1 METAQDLEEFL
12 FPAFT
17 HVADNLPEVSQ
28 YLDLVRD
35 SCTALGVQM
44 IPDNVV
50 EHGIGTEPRHR
61 FQAEDD
67 RLMPKARLYKTE
79 SEYYD
84 DKRKGKHEKNNT
96 KSKRR
101 KFDIDGEL
109 EAPTQDLSLPVVDE
123 LARKDDGL
131 TDEEWMGPSTDL
143 ETGKDRSY
151 CRRADAYCADAGPGH
166 LRHH

>member
-1 METAQDLEEFL
+1 LETAQDLEEFL

-50 EHGIGTEPRHR
+50 EHGIGTDPQHR

-79 SEYYD
+79 SEYD
-84 DKRKGKHEKNNT
+84 VDKRKGKHEKNNT

-101 KFDIDGEL
+101 KLGIDGEL
-109 EAPTQDLSLPVVDE
+109 EAPTQDLSLPAVDE

-143 ETGKDRSY
+143 ETGKDQS
-151 CRRADAYCADAGPGH
+151 
-166 LRHH
+166 